1 MRVKRFTADDMTQA
15 MRQVRQEMGADAVI
29 LSTDRLPGGGVE
41 ISAAMDERAEN
52 RDENRA
58 EGRAEDRAA
67 FNQQTVGPQ
76 ERASS
81 SGIAVAALARRVE
94 GLGEMIN
101 RHLVVA
107 EAAAGFAARPEVA
120 PLYHYMMR
128 QEVDPQLINQLLE
141 GLSAPEG
148 MGLLPRFSI
157 RLKKILNI
165 ADPLRVK
172 PGQPVVWALVG
183 PTGVGK
189 TTTIAKLAAR
199 YALKHGLSVGLITV
213 DTFRMAAPEQLKVYG
228 RIMDLPTRVASSPAE
243 LREAVEE
250 LSDRELIL
258 VDTVGRSPAD
268 EDNLVELASVL
279 AGVKGLRNHLV
290 MSAPTRDRDLQEV
303 AKAFSRFDPQSIM
316 FTKLDETATY
326 GPILNQMVRQ
336 AKPVSFVTFGQKV
349 PDDLE
354 EADREGLAKRLLPS
368 RRDLESF

>member
-1 MRVKRFTADDMTQA
+1 MRVKRFTADDMTKA
-15 MRQVRQEMGADAVI
+15 MRQVRQELGADAVI

-41 ISAAMDERAEN
+41 ISAAMDERKK
-52 RDENRA
+52 DCV
-58 EGRAEDRAA
+58 A
-67 FNQQTVGPQ
+67 FNDRQTASDETPS
-76 ERASS
+76 ASS
-81 SGIAVAALARRVE
+81 TAMAALARRME
-94 GLGEMIN
+94 GLGEMVT

-107 EAAAGFAARPEVA
+107 EAAAGFAARSEVA

-128 QEVDPQLINQLLE
+128 QEIDPGLINQLLD

-148 MGLLPRFSI
+148 VGLLPRFSI
-157 RLKKILNI
+157 RLKKLLNI

-172 PGQPVVWALVG
+172 SGGPVVWALVG

-199 YALKHGLSVGLITV
+199 YALKHGLTVGMITV

-228 RIMDLPTRVASSPAE
+228 RIMDIPTKVASSPAE

-258 VDTVGRSPAD
+258 VDTVGRSPSD
-268 EDNLVELASVL
+268 EENLVELASVL
-279 AGVKGLRNHLV
+279 AGVKGLENHLV

-303 AKAFSRFDPQSIM
+303 SKAFNRFQPQSII
-316 FTKLDETATY
+316 FTKLDETDTF
-326 GPILNQMVRQ
+326 GPILNQMVRDE
-336 AKPVSFVTFGQKV
+336 KPVSFLTFGQKV

-354 EADREGLAKRLLPS
+354 EADREGLAKRLTPS

>member
-1 MRVKRFTADDMTQA
+1 MRVKRFKADDMTKA
-15 MRQVRQEMGADAVI
+15 MRQVRQELGADAVI

-41 ISAAMDERAEN
+41 ISAAMDERKK
-52 RDENRA
+52 DSV
-58 EGRAEDRAA
+58 A
-67 FNQQTVGPQ
+67 FNIKDNSNEETANP
-76 ERASS
+76 
-81 SGIAVAALARRVE
+81 SGTAMAALARRVE
-94 GLGEMIN
+94 GLGEMIT

-107 EAAAGFAARPEVA
+107 EAAAGFSARSEVA

-148 MGLLPRFSI
+148 VGLLPRFSI
-157 RLKKILNI
+157 RLKKILKV
-165 ADPLRVK
+165 ADPLRIK
-172 PGQPVVWALVG
+172 SGGPVVWALVG

-199 YALKHGLSVGLITV
+199 YALKHGLAVGMITV

-228 RIMDLPTRVASSPAE
+228 RIMDIPTLVASTPDE

-268 EDNLVELASVL
+268 EENLVELASVL
-279 AGVKGLRNHLV
+279 AGVKGLVNHLV
-290 MSAPTRDRDLQEV
+290 MSAPTRDQDLQEV
-303 AKAFSRFDPQSIM
+303 SKAFSRFDPQSMI

-326 GPILNQMVRQ
+326 GPILNQMVRD
-336 AKPVSFVTFGQKV
+336 AKPVSFLTFGQKV

-354 EADREGLAKRLLPS
+354 EAEREGLAKRLLPS
-368 RRDLESF
+368 RRDLDSF